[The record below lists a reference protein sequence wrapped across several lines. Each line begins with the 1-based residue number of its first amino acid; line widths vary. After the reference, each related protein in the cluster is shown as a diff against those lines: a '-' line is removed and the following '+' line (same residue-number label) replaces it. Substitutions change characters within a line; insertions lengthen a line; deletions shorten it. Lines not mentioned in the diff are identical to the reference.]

1 VRIVLDSNILVRSF
15 ARTGGLASELMLA
28 ILDGDHT
35 LVLSN
40 EMISE
45 VARVLRYPRL
55 AAAHGKSEEAIYKFT
70 EWLRDAAEIVALNP
84 LALAPIR
91 DRNDIFV
98 LQTALRG
105 EADVL
110 CTLDRDFFEPP
121 ASIFLAGCGIAV
133 LTDAQLMRRLEEGT
147 L

>member
-15 ARTGGLASELMLA
+15 ARPGGLASGLLLA

-55 AAAHGKSEEAIYKFT
+55 AAHGKSEEAIYNFT
-70 EWLRDAAEIVALNP
+70 GWLRDAAEIVALNP
-84 LALAPIR
+84 LAVA
-91 DRNDIFV
+91 
-98 LQTALRG
+98 
-105 EADVL
+105 
-110 CTLDRDFFEPP
+110 
-121 ASIFLAGCGIAV
+121 
-133 LTDAQLMRRLEEGT
+133 DAQRTRIRESGGTPEPQILRLRSSARRTT
-147 L
+147 LLRTTM